1 MTDLSAPR
9 DSRRVPLETRVQLK
23 FEKFSGFIN
32 EFSANISPGGIF
44 IRSERPEPVGTLV
57 DFEFRL
63 GDGFE
68 LIKGRGE
75 VAWVRESSDDPAHP
89 AGMGLSFLEI
99 SPQGKE
105 LIYKVVDRHIQSGGV
120 PFDPAPPVLPVL
132 PELPDL
138 PLPPPT
144 PLPAATA
151 PRPPITPLV
160 RPAPQ
165 EPPIRNADRL
175 LQLFEEATASVDA
188 TENKFAERAGST
200 PVPTP
205 RAVEIPTPIP
215 PPTLAPTPPPVE
227 TPPPLERTWGG
238 RAPILAPPPEVPLRP
253 VVSPLDE
260 THSRGA
266 LVPPEPAAGKRKAR
280 RSLRVAV
287 GVFLLALVL
296 AGIAAWRVKD
306 IWWDD
311 FFGEPDPEPLPAA
324 FANPERKPMYRSL
337 PGKRALGLGSPT
349 PTVQGTTAAP
359 ATPSVTAPIPSPAP
373 TPAGAGPVAPPVAT
387 PAPGPVTA
395 PLSPPTGAAA
405 VAPAAAEA
413 PRPVL
418 AALRSISVRALPSET
433 EVVLEGDGIIRSSNF
448 AQFRIDTGTP
458 RELIRFKG
466 IRHAYPATKVA
477 GGTPE
482 LVQIRI
488 GYHSPDELHVVLDL
502 TGPAIV
508 VKSLDVSVS
517 RLVIR
522 LGRK

>member
-1 MTDLSAPR
+1 MTDLSVPR

-75 VAWVRESSDDPAHP
+75 VVWVRETSDDPAHP
-89 AGMGLSFLEI
+89 AGMGLCFQEI

-120 PFDPAPPVLPVL
+120 PFDPRP
-132 PELPDL
+132 
-138 PLPPPT
+138 PLPPP
-144 PLPAATA
+144 PPAQETA
-151 PRPPITPLV
+151 PRPAITPLV

-175 LQLFEEATASVDA
+175 LQLFDEATASVEA
-188 TENKFAERAGST
+188 SENSAPT
-200 PVPTP
+200 PTP
-205 RAVEIPTPIP
+205 RVIEIPSPIP
-215 PPTLAPTPPPVE
+215 PPTPGPSPEPAQIAPIPAPPALPP
-227 TPPPLERTWGG
+227 PPPLERTWGG

-253 VVSPLDE
+253 VASPLDD
-260 THSRGA
+260 TQSRGA
-266 LVPPEPAAGKRKAR
+266 LIPPEPGGVKRKAR
-280 RSLRVAV
+280 RRPLRVVV

-296 AGIAAWRVKD
+296 AGVGAWRVKD

-311 FFGEPDPEPLPAA
+311 FFGDPDPEPLPAA

-349 PTVQGTTAAP
+349 PTVQGTPEEAA
-359 ATPSVTAPIPSPAP
+359 
-373 TPAGAGPVAPPVAT
+373 
-387 PAPGPVTA
+387 PVTA
-395 PLSPPTGAAA
+395 PSAAPVESATVPVTPPPPSTTGNFAPGPATTLSSPPSETAAA
-405 VAPAAAEA
+405 RPATPAEP

-418 AALRSISVRALPSET
+418 ASLRSISVRALAGET

-448 AQFRIDTGTP
+448 AQFRIESGTP

-482 LVQIRI
+482 LAQIRI

-502 TGPAIV
+502 TGPQIV
-508 VKSLDVSVS
+508 VKSLDVSLS
-517 RLVIR
+517 RMVIR

>member
-1 MTDLSAPR
+1 MTDLSVPR

-44 IRSERPEPVGTLV
+44 IRSDRPEPVGTLV

-105 LIYKVVDRHIQSGGV
+105 LIYKVVDRHVQSGGV
-120 PFDPAPPVLPVL
+120 PFDPT
-132 PELPDL
+132 
-138 PLPPPT
+138 PPPAI
-144 PLPAATA
+144 PAIPAVPAVPAVTA
-151 PRPPITPLV
+151 PRAAITPLV

-175 LQLFEEATASVDA
+175 LQLFEEATASVEA
-188 TENKFAERAGST
+188 TENKHTEQAPSAPAPVL
-200 PVPTP
+200 PVPEMQ
-205 RAVEIPTPIP
+205 A
-215 PPTLAPTPPPVE
+215 APAPAPMAAE
-227 TPPPLERTWGG
+227 APPPLERTWTG

-253 VVSPLDE
+253 VPSPLDD
-260 THSRGA
+260 TQSRGI
-266 LVPPEPAAGKRKAR
+266 LVPPEPASAKRKAR
-280 RSLRVAV
+280 RSLRVV
-287 GVFLLALVL
+287 LGVFLLALVL

-311 FFGEPDPEPLPAA
+311 FFGEPDPEPLPAS
-324 FANPERKPMYRSL
+324 FANPERKPMYPSL
-337 PGKRALGLGSPT
+337 PGKRALGTGSPT
-349 PTVQGTTAAP
+349 PTVQGTAGAP
-359 ATPSVTAPIPSPAP
+359 AIAPPPNPAPVEIATAPVPPPVA
-373 TPAGAGPVAPPVAT
+373 VAPPRPPIAVQS
-387 PAPGPVTA
+387 PAPGPPAA
-395 PLSPPTGAAA
+395 PISLPPAAA
-405 VAPAAAEA
+405 SAQQVAPAEA

-418 AALRSISVRALPSET
+418 AALRSITVRALPNET

-448 AQFRIDTGTP
+448 AQFRIDSGTP

-482 LVQIRI
+482 LAQIRI
-488 GYHSPDELHVVLDL
+488 GYHSPDELHVVFDL
-502 TGPAIV
+502 TGPEIV
-508 VKSLDVSVS
+508 VKSLDVSDS
-517 RLVIR
+517 RLTVR
-522 LGRK
+522 LGRKR

>member
-1 MTDLSAPR
+1 MTDPSVPR

-44 IRSERPEPVGTLV
+44 IRSDKPEPIGTLV

-75 VAWVRESSDDPAHP
+75 VAWVREPSDDPAHP
-89 AGMGLSFLEI
+89 GGMGLSFLDI

-105 LIYKVVDRHIQSGGV
+105 LIYKVVDRHVQSGGV
-120 PFDPAPPVLPVL
+120 PFDPM
-132 PELPDL
+132 
-138 PLPPPT
+138 PPP
-144 PLPAATA
+144 
-151 PRPPITPLV
+151 PRPTIAPLA

-165 EPPIRNADRL
+165 APPIRDAERL
-175 LQLFEEATASVDA
+175 LQLFDEASA
-188 TENKFAERAGST
+188 TVEAAGSAE
-200 PVPTP
+200 PSEGQRGD
-205 RAVEIPTPIP
+205 RASAPIPTPQAVQIPAPIAVP
-215 PPTLAPTPPPVE
+215 PPTSRGPAAAPIGAAPAPPSGA
-227 TPPPLERTWGG
+227 PPPLERTWGG

-253 VVSPLDE
+253 APSPLGDAQP
-260 THSRGA
+260 SRA
-266 LVPPEPAAGKRKAR
+266 VLVPQESAPVAKGKAR
-280 RSLRVAV
+280 RPLRVVLAV
-287 GVFLLALVL
+287 FCLALLL

-306 IWWDD
+306 LWWDD

-324 FANPERKPMYRSL
+324 FANPERKPMYPSL
-337 PGKRALGLGSPT
+337 PGKPALGLGSPT
-349 PTVQGTTAAP
+349 PTAQGAPEKLATPAAAAPGTATPPLPTAAVP
-359 ATPSVTAPIPSPAP
+359 LTSAAPESAAP
-373 TPAGAGPVAPPVAT
+373 GPVAAAPVAPPPAAT
-387 PAPGPVTA
+387 PAAEPV
-395 PLSPPTGAAA
+395 A
-405 VAPAAAEA
+405 VEA

-418 AALRSISVRALPSET
+418 GALRSISVRALPNET
-433 EVVLEGDGIIRSSNF
+433 EVVIEGDGIIRSSNF
-448 AQFRIDTGTP
+448 AQFRIDSGTP

-477 GGTPE
+477 GDTPE
-482 LVQIRI
+482 LIQIRI

-502 TGPAIV
+502 AGPEV
-508 VKSLDVSVS
+508 KVKSLNTSAS

>member
-1 MTDLSAPR
+1 MTDSSVPR

-75 VAWVRESSDDPAHP
+75 VVWVREANDDPGHSS
-89 AGMGLSFLEI
+89 GMGLSFQEI

-105 LIYKVVDRHIQSGGV
+105 LIYKVVDRHVQSGGV
-120 PFDPAPPVLPVL
+120 PFDPTPPSPV
-132 PELPDL
+132 
-138 PLPPPT
+138 
-144 PLPAATA
+144 ASA
-151 PRPPITPLV
+151 PRPPILPLV

-175 LQLFEEATASVDA
+175 LQLFEEASANVEA
-188 TENKFAERAGST
+188 TEANEATVATEATKARVAPAPAVPAEA
-200 PVPTP
+200 
-205 RAVEIPTPIP
+205 
-215 PPTLAPTPPPVE
+215 
-227 TPPPLERTWGG
+227 PPLERTWGG
-238 RAPILAPPPEVPLRP
+238 RAPILAPPPEVPIRP
-253 VVSPLDE
+253 IPSPLDD
-260 THSRGA
+260 TRASRGA
-266 LVPPEPAAGKRKAR
+266 LIPPEPSRGRGRKVGR
-280 RSLRVAV
+280 PLRMVL
-287 GVFLLALVL
+287 GFFLLALVL

-306 IWWDD
+306 LWWDD

-349 PTVQGTTAAP
+349 PTADGAPVAPSAAAP
-359 ATPSVTAPIPSPAP
+359 ASPLGTAP
-373 TPAGAGPVAPPVAT
+373 PPAT
-387 PAPGPVTA
+387 PAPLPTPTA
-395 PLSPPTGAAA
+395 PAVAAAGGNAAPGSPATPLSPSPEGAR
-405 VAPAAAEA
+405 AEI

-418 AALRSISVRALPSET
+418 GAMRSISVRALAGET

-448 AQFRIDTGTP
+448 AHFRIDSGTP

-466 IRHAYPATKVA
+466 IRHAYPAPKVV
-477 GGTPE
+477 GGTGE

-502 TGPAIV
+502 AGPQFG
-508 VKSLDVSVS
+508 VKSLNVSGS

>member
-1 MTDLSAPR
+1 MTDSSVPR

-44 IRSERPEPVGTLV
+44 IRSERPAPVGTLV

-75 VAWVRESSDDPAHP
+75 VVWVRETSDDPAHP
-89 AGMGLSFLEI
+89 AGMGLSFQEI

-105 LIYKVVDRHIQSGGV
+105 LIYKVVDRHVQSGGV
-120 PFDPAPPVLPVL
+120 PFDPTP
-132 PELPDL
+132 
-138 PLPPPT
+138 PLPPP
-144 PLPAATA
+144 PPATA
-151 PRPPITPLV
+151 TRTPIAPLA

-165 EPPIRNADRL
+165 APPIRNADRL
-175 LQLFEEATASVDA
+175 LELFEEATASVEA
-188 TENKFAERAGST
+188 TEKSAEPA
-200 PVPTP
+200 PVPI
-205 RAVEIPTPIP
+205 APIP
-215 PPTLAPTPPPVE
+215 ATPTIPVAPATPAAPSIPAAPATSAPRPPIAETL
-227 TPPPLERTWGG
+227 PPLERTWSG

-253 VVSPLDE
+253 VPSPLDD
-260 THSRGA
+260 TLSRGA
-266 LVPPEPAAGKRKAR
+266 LIPPEPGGGRRKAR
-280 RSLRVAV
+280 RPLRVVV
-287 GVFLLALVL
+287 GVVVLALIL

-306 IWWDD
+306 LWWDD
-311 FFGEPDPEPLPAA
+311 FFGDPDPEPLPAA

-349 PTVQGTTAAP
+349 PTVQGAPGAPVPPAATAPPPSSAPLQTAAVPVSPPAPSSAASTAPGPAPAPVSPPSGAISATP
-359 ATPSVTAPIPSPAP
+359 ATP
-373 TPAGAGPVAPPVAT
+373 G
-387 PAPGPVTA
+387 
-395 PLSPPTGAAA
+395 
-405 VAPAAAEA
+405 EA

-418 AALRSISVRALPSET
+418 ASLRSITVRALPTET

-448 AQFRIDTGTP
+448 AQFRIESGTP

-502 TGPAIV
+502 TGPKIV
-508 VKSLDVSVS
+508 MKSLDVSLS

>member
-1 MTDLSAPR
+1 MTDLSVPR

-44 IRSERPEPVGTLV
+44 IRSDRPEPVGTLV

-75 VAWVRESSDDPAHP
+75 VAWARESSDDPAHP

-105 LIYKVVDRHIQSGGV
+105 LIYKVVDRHVQSGGV
-120 PFDPAPPVLPVL
+120 PFDPTPPPPV
-132 PELPDL
+132 
-138 PLPPPT
+138 
-144 PLPAATA
+144 PAPAVTA
-151 PRPPITPLV
+151 PRVAITPLG

-175 LQLFEEATASVDA
+175 LQLFEEATASVEA
-188 TENKFAERAGST
+188 TENKHAEQAPSAPALPVSAMQAVPA
-200 PVPTP
+200 PVP
-205 RAVEIPTPIP
+205 A
-215 PPTLAPTPPPVE
+215 APAPAE
-227 TPPPLERTWGG
+227 APPPLERTWTG
-238 RAPILAPPPEVPLRP
+238 RAPILAPPPEVPLRQVP
-253 VVSPLDE
+253 SPLDD
-260 THSRGA
+260 TQSGGI
-266 LVPPEPAAGKRKAR
+266 LVPPEPGAAKGKAR
-280 RSLRVAV
+280 RSLQVV
-287 GVFLLALVL
+287 LGVFLLALVL

-337 PGKRALGLGSPT
+337 PGKRALGTGSPT
-349 PTVQGTTAAP
+349 PTVQGTGGAP
-359 ATPSVTAPIPSPAP
+359 ATAPPPNPAP
-373 TPAGAGPVAPPVAT
+373 VQIATAPVAPPVAIAPPGPPISVQS
-387 PAPGPVTA
+387 PAPGPPAA
-395 PLSPPTGAAA
+395 PITPPPAAA
-405 VAPAAAEA
+405 SALQVAPAEA

-418 AALRSISVRALPSET
+418 AALRSISVRALPNET

-448 AQFRIDTGTP
+448 AQFRIDSGTP

-482 LVQIRI
+482 LAQIRI
-488 GYHSPDELHVVLDL
+488 GYHSPDELHVVFDL
-502 TGPAIV
+502 TGPEIV

-517 RLVIR
+517 RLTVR
-522 LGRK
+522 LGRKR